1 MKQLG
6 IVGQSVKRR
15 DGLGHVT
22 GQTQF
27 VEDVFYPQ
35 MLWMAAVRSPVAR
48 GIIHGIETSRAE
60 AFPGVQAVVTAADVP
75 NNWYTILGLIGVGP
89 NDEPVLAHE
98 EVMYEGEPI
107 CAVVAETE
115 EIAREAATLVSL
127 DIEELPPVLDL
138 EFALSPEAPIIKKW
152 GTNTFT
158 YDGMD
163 HRKLRFGN
171 IDDGFDQAD
180 VIVEG
185 TYQLSPIE
193 HAPIETHACVVKPEP
208 DGRLTVH
215 TNTQALYFTL
225 DNTAIILNMPSNRL
239 RMIGGTVGGGFG
251 GKVDVITEPL
261 TCIAAMKTRR
271 PVKWRWTREEET
283 RFSSTRAAAKME
295 FRDGVMKDGRI
306 VARKVRSLQDS
317 GAYHRH
323 SPYGA
328 QKHMANVAGPYAIP
342 NVWVDVYCVYTNRQP
357 ASAMRGFGVTE
368 ASFAVEVQME
378 KIARTIGMDSYEI
391 RLLNAYRNGQMRPVR
406 KVVEDATLIETIK
419 AAADLAGHEL
429 PERYQAMHSDDA
441 ADTIELP
448 AAV

>member
-15 DGLGHVT
+15 DGVGHVT
-22 GQTQF
+22 GQTQY
-27 VEDVFYPQ
+27 VDDVFYPD
-35 MLWMAAVRSPVAR
+35 MLWLAMARSPVAR
-48 GIIHGIETSRAE
+48 GIIRRVDTGKAE
-60 AFPGVQAVVTAADVP
+60 AFPGVAAVVTAADVP
-75 NNWYTILGLIGVGP
+75 NNWYTILGLIGIEP

-107 CAVVAETE
+107 CAVVAENE
-115 EIAREAATLVSL
+115 EIAREAATLVEL

-138 EFALSPEAPIIKKW
+138 EFALSPDAPAIKQW
-152 GTNTFT
+152 GSNTFT

-163 HRKLRFGN
+163 HRQLRFGD
-171 IDDGFDQAD
+171 IEAGFAEAD
-180 VIVEG
+180 RIVEG

-225 DNTAIILNMPSNRL
+225 DNTAIILQVPSNRL
-239 RMIGGTVGGGFG
+239 RMVGGTVGGGFG
-251 GKVDVITEPL
+251 GKVDVITEPI
-261 TCIAAMKTRR
+261 TCLAAMKTGR
-271 PVKWRWTREEET
+271 PVKWRWTREEEF

-295 FRDGVMKDGRI
+295 FRDGVTKDGRI
-306 VARKVRSLQDS
+306 VARKVRSLQDA

-328 QKHMANVAGPYAIP
+328 QKHMANVPGPYAIP

-357 ASAMRGFGVTE
+357 SSAMRGFGVTE
-368 ASFAVEVQME
+368 ASFAVEVQMDR
-378 KIARTIGMDSYEI
+378 IAEAIGMDPWEI
-391 RLLNAYRNGQMRPVR
+391 RLRNAYRNGQMRPVR
-406 KVVEDATLIETIK
+406 KVVEDATLIETIQ
-419 AAADLAGHEL
+419 AAAALVGHEL
-429 PERYQAMHSDDA
+429 PA
-441 ADTIELP
+441 ELRQMSSE
-448 AAV
+448 